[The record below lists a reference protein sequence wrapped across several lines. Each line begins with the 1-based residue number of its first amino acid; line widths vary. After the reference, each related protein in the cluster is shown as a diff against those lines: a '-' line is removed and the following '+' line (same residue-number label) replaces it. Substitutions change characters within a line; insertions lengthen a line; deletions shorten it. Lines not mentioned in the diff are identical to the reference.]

1 MSTWDHV
8 ELEEL
13 WKLRFSSVTQADLQ
27 KYFDKWGG
35 VLRSVLERIDSIYQS
50 STRLARL
57 SLPFIADHTAKH
69 LSLLM
74 QVHIG
79 HGDYDELFQM
89 TVGKQHGIKVNGL
102 ENIKAKLTKKVRLY
116 FVIPNDAYPNF
127 INPQNYL
134 NLQGQKHQKIPKWIN
149 DVEQWALRLDYT
161 TF

>member
-1 MSTWDHV
+1 
-8 ELEEL
+8 
-13 WKLRFSSVTQADLQ
+13 
-27 KYFDKWGG
+27 
-35 VLRSVLERIDSIYQS
+35 
-50 STRLARL
+50 
-57 SLPFIADHTAKH
+57 
-69 LSLLM
+69 
-74 QVHIG
+74 
-79 HGDYDELFQM
+79 M

>member
-1 MSTWDHV
+1 MRGFIFEAVAHRI
-8 ELEEL
+8 
-13 WKLRFSSVTQADLQ
+13 LRR
-27 KYFDKWGG
+27 GG
-35 VLRSVLERIDSIYQS
+35 VFEIRRLGHPIKEKLPLPATTLQIFRTIGEIKPAFYCRPHSKTFESIDA
-50 STRLARL
+50 L
-57 SLPFIADHTAKH
+57 
-69 LSLLM
+69 
-74 QVHIG
+74 HIG

-127 INPQNYL
+127 INSQNYL

-149 DVEQWALRLDYT
+149 DMEQWALRLDYT